1 MLDNFLAMFRLH
13 RESNLLACVTDDF
26 SISIV
31 DIDNRY
37 SRYGRYCI
45 QKYRICSS
53 YTHRTQQCCGSG
65 SNRIGSGFSGV
76 RRPWIRIQKVKMS
89 HKNRKKLINFIF

>member
-1 MLDNFLAMFRLH
+1 VLDNFLAMFRLH

-37 SRYGRYCI
+37 KSTVERIITGGRLG
-45 QKYRICSS
+45 KEKR
-53 YTHRTQQCCGSG
+53 
-65 SNRIGSGFSGV
+65 
-76 RRPWIRIQKVKMS
+76 
-89 HKNRKKLINFIF
+89 RKKEARKKHGLIVGR